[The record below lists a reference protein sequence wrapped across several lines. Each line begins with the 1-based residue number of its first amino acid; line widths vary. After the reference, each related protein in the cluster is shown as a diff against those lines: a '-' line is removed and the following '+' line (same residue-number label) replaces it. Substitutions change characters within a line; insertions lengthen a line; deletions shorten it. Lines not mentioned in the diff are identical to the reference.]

1 MNTFRQDVRYALR
14 MLGQS
19 PGFTTIAVMTL
30 ALGIGANTAL
40 FSVVNGVLLNPLP
53 YPEPDRLVALYS
65 RTSAFSQM
73 AISYPNFLDWQ
84 RNNHSLASIAAYHSE
99 DFNLTGW
106 PSAPA
111 RVFVEF
117 SAQMPPS
124 HGQLPRKR
132 SNPDHESGIGR
143 CYRSGWLLE
152 TAARSM
158 LQSDG
163 L

>member
-65 RTSAFSQM
+65 RTSAFSQL

-99 DFNLTGW
+99 DFNLTGVGE
-106 PSAPA
+106 PDRLRAEMISAD
-111 RVFVEF
+111 FF
-117 SAQMPPS
+117 STLGFQP
-124 HGQLPRKR
+124 L
-132 SNPDHESGIGR
+132 IGR
-143 CYRSGWLLE
+143 DF
-152 TAARSM
+152 TAASGLIRHFSIAVSAWAWA
-158 LQSDG
+158 QSRD
-163 L
+163 